1 MRKSIFILVM
11 ILNSLTQGFSQFVDW
26 ETAYE
31 KSGFL
36 QTPRY
41 DETVRYCK
49 QLAYNSDYIRY
60 SSFGISPQ
68 GRELPL
74 LIVSTD
80 KCFTPE
86 DAKKANKA
94 VILIQAAIHA
104 GEPDGK
110 DAGMM
115 LLRDLLINQQDTQI
129 LQHVVILFIPIF
141 NVDGHE
147 NWGRYNRINQNGP
160 TEMGFRTTAQNLNL
174 NRDFLKAESPEMK
187 AWLTLFHH
195 WMPDFYIDC
204 HTTDGADYQYE
215 ITYGMEISG
224 NMDPGL
230 TAWQK
235 EEYIPAMTSY
245 MEGKNMPVFPY
256 VQFRRWHDPRSGL
269 RSGAASPITSTGY
282 VSLLN
287 RPALLIETHMLK
299 PYKNRVSS
307 TYQLLKFSISFIND
321 NYAELKTKIS
331 QADLRCREKMF
342 RKNLFPVKY
351 SISMTDSTAV
361 NFRGIDYEV
370 ITSDLTGHPWFKYGT
385 DKKDFQL
392 WWFNKSIPEI
402 SVKLPEAYFIPPE
415 WTSIIELLDLH
426 HIQYTRL
433 SDPMYEEFES
443 YEFPEVAWAGKPY
456 EGHLQLSLK
465 KVNPIEELRLLPAG
479 TVVVP
484 IEQSKARLIAWLLE
498 PQSEGSLISW
508 GYFNTI
514 FEQKE
519 YAETYVIE
527 KMARDMIQEDK
538 KLKKEFEEKMKT
550 DSEFAGNQYAITN
563 WFYQHTPY
571 YDKRINKYP
580 IAKLNRVKKPTYDFK
595 PISY

>member
-1 MRKSIFILVM
+1 MRQLLFFILM
-11 ILNSLTQGFSQFVDW
+11 IVTGLNPAFSQFVDW

-31 KSGFL
+31 KSGNQ

-41 DETVRYCK
+41 DETIRYCK

-60 SSFGISPQ
+60 TSFGTSPQ

-80 KCFTPE
+80 KCFSVE
-86 DAKKANKA
+86 EAKKTNKA

-110 DAGMM
+110 DAGML

-129 LQHVVILFIPIF
+129 FQHVVVLFIPIF

-147 NWGRYNRINQNGP
+147 NWSRYNRINQNGP
-160 TEMGFRTTAQNLNL
+160 SEMGFRTTAQNLNL

-187 AWLTLFHH
+187 AWLTLFHT
-195 WMPDFYIDC
+195 WMPDFFIDC

-215 ITYGMEISG
+215 ITYGMEVSG

-230 TAWQK
+230 TTWQK
-235 EEYIPAMTSY
+235 ESFIPEMTQF

-282 VSLLN
+282 VALLN

-299 PYKNRVSS
+299 SYKKRVES
-307 TYQLLKFSISFIND
+307 TYQLLKFSISFVNE

-331 QADLRCREKMF
+331 QADLRASEKMF
-342 RKNLFPVKY
+342 RKNPFPVKY
-351 SISMTDSTAV
+351 KISMDDSTSIK
-361 NFRGIDYEV
+361 FKGIDYEV
-370 ITSDLTGHPWFKYGT
+370 IPSDLTGHPWFKYGT

-392 WWFNKSIPEI
+392 SWFNKSVPEI

-415 WTSIIELLDLH
+415 WTSIIGLLDLH
-426 HIQYTRL
+426 HIRYMKL
-433 SDPMYEEFES
+433 SEPIYQEFES
-443 YEFPEVAWAGKPY
+443 YEFPEVEWAKRPY
-456 EGHLQLSLK
+456 EGRLQLSLK
-465 KVNPIEELRLLPAG
+465 QVNSIEELRLLPVG
-479 TVVVP
+479 TVIVP
-484 IEQSKARLIAWLLE
+484 IEQSRARLIAWLLE

-508 GYFNTI
+508 GFFNTI

-527 KMARDMIQEDK
+527 KMARDMIRDDK
-538 KLKKEFEEKMKT
+538 KLKQEFEEKMKS
-550 DSEFAGNQYAITN
+550 DPEFAGDHWAITN

-571 YDKRINKYP
+571 YDHRINKYP
-580 IAKLNRVKKPTYDFK
+580 ISKLSRVKKPTSDFK
-595 PISY
+595 PTSF